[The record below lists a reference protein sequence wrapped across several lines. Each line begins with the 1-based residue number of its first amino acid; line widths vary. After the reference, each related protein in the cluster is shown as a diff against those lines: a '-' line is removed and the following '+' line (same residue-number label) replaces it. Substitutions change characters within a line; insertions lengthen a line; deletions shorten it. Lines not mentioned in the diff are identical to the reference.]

1 MPQEN
6 FDDSPVL
13 DDLDSYTGIDDIH
26 DEEFEDDEELEEAF
40 SESTPPEKIARWIL
54 ESGESLKYGSDI
66 LAVTMDLPPINRV
79 NPENFLAALQAVFKE
94 FSINQ
99 LPEDVRENILK
110 REFDNFEFIASAR
123 EKHLQPRQVEVNTFP
138 EISTLTIRGVEPSD
152 GNDGSIEVFFDF
164 HVHPGKYLPD
174 GSIDFTEIN
183 RFPQVGEDY
192 CVFRIYQPTP
202 GSEGTDAYG
211 LRISPKAGVPFPIKP
226 GEGFRVE
233 NGYDEERKEHYQDFF
248 CKKAGIVV
256 CEFEGPPDP
265 MNIRAISIRNEIVVK
280 DIDFTTG
287 SLKGQSGELRCKANV
302 IVEGDIRGHFS
313 VVIDGALNVKGA
325 VEGATVDATGPVIAS
340 FVRNFLRSGSNMEIG
355 SARNATL
362 IANET
367 ATIKRELAECQIK
380 APRVIFDPH
389 GSPEI
394 MVGRTSV
401 ESDAVT
407 GGPLNVRN
415 IFEMEIGKRLF
426 ETRTLLERQYAELEE
441 ETTRTAANLRDRGA
455 VMGQKLKLASSILSD
470 EQKKFIPVLK
480 QFATMILLGKIP
492 LGKIKER
499 VKNFEKNYGADFR
512 GIVKHLKLM
521 VDIQEKLTQTLEKKE
536 QLINQKEQVEAAI
549 NGLVVDISGRLAS
562 AGQVI
567 IRCEGRENR
576 LSLKTAKTETFHLIM
591 KYDPRNGP
599 YFVNKE
605 QE

>member
-1 MPQEN
+1 MPQEKLE
-6 FDDSPVL
+6 DELVL
-13 DDLDSYTGIDDIH
+13 DDLDSYTSIDDID
-26 DEEFEDDEELEEAF
+26 DEEFDDEELEEAF
-40 SESTPPEKIARWIL
+40 SESTPPEKIAKWIL
-54 ESGESLKYGSDI
+54 ESAEPLKYGSDI
-66 LAVTMDLPPINRV
+66 LAVTMDLPSINRV
-79 NPENFLAALQAVFKE
+79 NPENFFSALEAVLRDFAIKK
-94 FSINQ
+94 
-99 LPEDVRENILK
+99 LPEEVQNSILK
-110 REFDNFEFIASAR
+110 REFDNFEFIAPAR
-123 EKHLQPRQVEVNTFP
+123 EKHLQPRQVEISTFP
-138 EISTLTIRGVEPSD
+138 EISTLTVRGVEPSD

-183 RFPQVGEDY
+183 RFPQVGQGD

-211 LRISPKAGVPFPIKP
+211 LPIAPKAGVAFPVKP
-226 GEGFRVE
+226 GEGFNVE
-233 NGYDEERKEHYQDFF
+233 NGYDEERKEHFQDFF

-265 MNIRAISIRNEIVVK
+265 ANIRAISIKNEIVVK

-287 SLKGQSGELRCKANV
+287 SLKGQAGELRCKANV
-302 IVEGDIRGHFS
+302 MVEGDIRGHFS

-325 VEGATVDATGPVIAS
+325 VEGATVDATGPVVAS
-340 FVRNFLRSGSNMEIG
+340 FVRNFLRSGSHMEIG

-362 IANET
+362 IASET
-367 ATIKRELAECQIK
+367 ATVKRELAECQIK
-380 APRVIFDPH
+380 SPLVVFDPH
-389 GSPEI
+389 GSPEV

-401 ESDAVT
+401 EADIIK

-426 ETRTLLERQYAELEE
+426 ETKAQLERQYAEMEE
-441 ETTRTAANLRDRGA
+441 ETSRVAANLRDRGA
-455 VMGQKLKLASSILSD
+455 VMGQKLKLASTILSE

-492 LGKIKER
+492 ISKIRDR
-499 VKNFEKNYGADFR
+499 VTSFEKNYGADFR
-512 GIVKHLKLM
+512 GIVKNLKLM
-521 VDIQEKLTQTLEKKE
+521 VDIQERLTEISEKKE
-536 QLINQKEQVEAAI
+536 LLVTQKDQVEAAI
-549 NGLVVDISGRLAS
+549 NGLEVDISGRLAS

-567 IRCEGRENR
+567 IRCEGREKKI
-576 LSLKTAKTETFHLIM
+576 SLKNATSENFHLIM
-591 KYDPRNGP
+591 KYDPKNGP